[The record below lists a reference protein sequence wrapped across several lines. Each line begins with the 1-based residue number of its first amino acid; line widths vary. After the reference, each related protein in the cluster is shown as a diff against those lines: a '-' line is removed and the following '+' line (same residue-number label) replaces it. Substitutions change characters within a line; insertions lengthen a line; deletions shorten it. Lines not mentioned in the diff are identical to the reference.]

1 MITATDNLVDSI
13 RSGLEKLSPAE
24 RKVASTVLAK
34 PDAVIYMTLADL
46 AREASVSE
54 PTVVR
59 FSRASG
65 CDGFQS
71 FKIRLAQSLASSYT
85 YTDIGIAPADST
97 EIYATKVFMATMDT
111 LTRVHQHLDV
121 AALEAA
127 VATIARAGKLEFFG
141 LGASGAVAMDAY
153 HKFFRL
159 ISSCAVYTDSHM
171 QHMSASTLAP
181 GDVVVAISHT
191 GRTRELLETV
201 PVAREAGATV
211 IAITAPGSPLAA
223 ISSIVLGVAVPEDTD
238 IHTPMVSRIA
248 HLLLIDTLAVGVARQ
263 GGRVTSERLH
273 RIKESL
279 QVKRTPKGP

>member
-1 MITATDNLVDSI
+1 MITAADNLVDSI
-13 RSGLEKLSPAE
+13 RSGLERLSPAE

-71 FKIRLAQSLASSYT
+71 FKIRLAQSLATSYT
-85 YTDIGIAPADST
+85 YTDIGIVPGDST
-97 EIYATKVFMATMDT
+97 ESYATKVFMATMDT
-111 LTRVHQHLDV
+111 LTRVHQQLDV

-127 VATIARAGKLEFFG
+127 VSMIARAARLEFFG

-159 ISSCAVYTDSHM
+159 VSSCAVYTDSHM

-211 IAITAPGSPLAA
+211 ITITAPGSPLAA
-223 ISSIVLGVAVPEDTD
+223 ISSIVLGVEVPEDTD
-238 IHTPMVSRIA
+238 VHTPMVSRIA

-263 GGRVTSERLH
+263 GGRATSERLH

-279 QVKRTPKGP
+279 QVKRTPKGT